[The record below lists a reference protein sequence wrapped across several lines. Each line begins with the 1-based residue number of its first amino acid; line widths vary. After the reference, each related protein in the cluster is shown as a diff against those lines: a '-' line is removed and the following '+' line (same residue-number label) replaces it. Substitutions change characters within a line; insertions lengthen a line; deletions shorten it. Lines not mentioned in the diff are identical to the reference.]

1 MTAPAPSLDA
11 RKRPTGR
18 LGEDLILGSR
28 ELSQSIGDTVVIRH
42 PRPQAGIPQRDASI
56 TNQATLFGAF
66 DGASAKKFAKVSFA
80 QPQEPLQSWKVER
93 FVLRRQRRP
102 VAVFLRCRKNSWL
115 ELRFSHNRC
124 APVPRANC
132 LADVAAANMIAH
144 CLAELFGDRAAQ
156 FNLQIGNA
164 LSGIHDVG
172 FYKLLRRTG
181 VPASPPAPA
190 QVRRR

>member
-1 MTAPAPSLDA
+1 MTGTAPSLDA

-56 TNQATLFGAF
+56 PNQATPFGAF

-102 VAVFLRCRKNSWL
+102 VAVFLRYRKNSWL
-115 ELRFSHNRC
+115 ELRFSDNTC
-124 APVPRANC
+124 APVSRTNV
-132 LADVAAANMIAH
+132 LADVALAHMISH
-144 CLAELFGDRAAQ
+144 CLPELFRDRAAQ
-156 FNLQIGNA
+156 FERQI
-164 LSGIHDVG
+164 
-172 FYKLLRRTG
+172 
-181 VPASPPAPA
+181 
-190 QVRRR
+190 